1 MLTVVAYQVAYLVL
15 LFVEARPP
23 YRVYPEKIGFYI
35 FYLYA
40 VPTTIFFFLVLITT
54 IYLVSTLRRKQ
65 KWRRETATQSD
76 KSSNKENKLLRTIIA
91 ISTIFIVCAFPTV
104 FVFMSQA
111 IYPPFR
117 YTDPY
122 LGKVVLLIF
131 MMSNTLQSVSSS
143 VNIFFFYRM
152 SSKYNKVFDMTF
164 CRQKKEIIEKS
175 SEN

>member
-104 FVFMSQA
+104 FVFMAQA

-122 LGKVVLLIF
+122 LGKLVLILYLF
-131 MMSNTLQSVSSS
+131 SNSLQAVSASI
-143 VNIFFFYRM
+143 NIFFYHRM
-152 SSKYNKVFDMTF
+152 SSKFNKVFAVTF
-164 CRQKKEIIEKS
+164 CASRDLEDKEG
-175 SEN
+175 